1 VRVRRSV
8 FLSLLY
14 AVVATSILMG
24 CSGEGSEKAE
34 EKTTKSQETAGE
46 LATTNREAT
55 TSRETTESTTA
66 SEFTVGRSSISEEE
80 YDATAK
86 VKRVV
91 DGDTVDIEPAVD
103 GIDRVRF
110 IGVDT
115 PETRDPNCGKQPY
128 GDEAT
133 AFTTSKLQGQE
144 IGLEFDVQRTDRYGR
159 LLAYVYPS
167 DDEMFNE
174 TLLEEG
180 YAQVATFPPNVKYV
194 NRFLAAQEEAR
205 TAGQGLWGLSA
216 EELDAQTDRGNGIGG
231 GECTGDANP
240 SQSGSKQKGKAP
252 PSPAKSSPSSGDL
265 DCSDFGTQEQAQQ
278 TLEGDPSDPNGLDAD
293 SDGEACETLP
303 QAAGQPKSAAQP
315 RSQPAPRPQP
325 TPQPQLAPEP
335 SVRPQQAPPGAS
347 GGGRLTCAD
356 FSTEAQATA
365 AIPSNPQLDRDGD
378 GRACETLP

>member
-1 VRVRRSV
+1 MKRSD
-8 FLSLLY
+8 FLSLLS
-14 AVVATSILMG
+14 ALVVPSILMG
-24 CSGEGSEKAE
+24 CSGEGNEKAE
-34 EKTTKSQETAGE
+34 EKATEPRETASEQATTK
-46 LATTNREAT
+46 REAT

-66 SEFTVGRSSISEEE
+66 FEFTVGRSSITEEE

-86 VKRVV
+86 LKRVV

-103 GIDRVRF
+103 GVDRVRF

-128 GDEAT
+128 GNEAT
-133 AFTTSKLQGQE
+133 AFTTSELQGQE
-144 IGLEFDVQRTDRYGR
+144 IGLEFDVERTDRYGR

-194 NRFLAAQEEAR
+194 DRFLAAQEEAR

-231 GECTGDANP
+231 GECTDDANP
-240 SQSGSKQKGKAP
+240 SQSASKQKGKAT
-252 PSPAKSSPSSGDL
+252 PSPAKSSPSSGDR
-265 DCSDFGTQEQAQQ
+265 DCSDFGTQEQVQQ
-278 TLEGDPSDPNGLDAD
+278 TLEGDPSDPNGLDSD

-303 QAAGQPKSAAQP
+303 QEAVQPKAAAQP
-315 RSQPAPRPQP
+315 RPQPVPQPQP
-325 TPQPQLAPEP
+325 TPQSQSAPEP
-335 SVRPQQAPPGAS
+335 PVQPQQTPPAAG

-365 AIPSNPQLDRDGD
+365 AIPSNPQLDGDGD